1 MLLLISKRRDKF
13 GGKLLVELTTVDLG
27 IMRDNPTLNL
37 LAIVPGVSLL
47 DKVEMFSIE
56 L

>member
-1 MLLLISKRRDKF
+1 M
-13 GGKLLVELTTVDLG
+13 ELTTVDIG
-27 IMRDNPTLNL
+27 IMADNPTSNL
-37 LAIVPGVSLL
+37 LAIVPGVTLL